1 MAGRGGAIRDANNRS
16 KRSDGV
22 VPAVLWFQGE
32 SHAIHEEDAAAYKFN
47 METLIHNL
55 RQDLNSPSSFSA
67 SGSDHTE
74 KVREAQKVIDLPNVI
89 CVDAKGLQLKEDNL
103 HLTTESQIQLGHK
116 LAEAYLTHF
125 HA

>member
-55 RQDLNSPSSFSA
+55 RQDLNSPSSFTEASSFALLVWYKVALA

-103 HLTTESQIQLGHK
+103 HLIGSQAG
-116 LAEAYLTHF
+116 
-125 HA
+125 

>member
-55 RQDLNSPSSFSA
+55 RQDLNSPSSFTA

-103 HLTTESQIQLGHK
+103 HLIGSQAG
-116 LAEAYLTHF
+116 
-125 HA
+125 